1 MGKYVKPTAQK
12 TFVKKEPQGKPAE
25 APASTGIEPTTSW
38 INAKGK
44 AVYVNIAEADINV
57 KDGRVAFITSLS
69 NLKRLVEGEIG
80 GVNLGRFVD

>member
-1 MGKYVKPTAQK
+1 MAPYVKKTSQK
-12 TFVKKEPQGKPAE
+12 TFAKKEPQMKAE
-25 APASTGIEPTTSW
+25 PPQSSGIEPTTSW

-44 AVYVNIAEADINV
+44 AIYVNIAEADLRVI
-57 KDGRVAFITSLS
+57 DGRVAFITSLS